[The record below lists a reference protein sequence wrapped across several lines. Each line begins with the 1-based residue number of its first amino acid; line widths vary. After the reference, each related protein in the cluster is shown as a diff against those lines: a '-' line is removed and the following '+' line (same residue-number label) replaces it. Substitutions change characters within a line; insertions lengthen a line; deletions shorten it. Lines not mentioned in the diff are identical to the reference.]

1 MGNQGVASEKKKRRA
16 RRGPFTSLSF
26 SASLPG
32 DVRGALAES
41 ICAVK
46 YSSDPLAD
54 FRESILEMIRDGGVK
69 DWEEMEELVYCYVVL
84 NSSDVRC
91 FIADAFLS
99 VCSPCLQLPSGNDH

>member
-1 MGNQGVASEKKKRRA
+1 MGNEGVASEKKRRA
-16 RRGPFTSLSF
+16 RRSPLASLSF

-46 YSSDPLAD
+46 YSADPLAD
-54 FRESILEMIRDGGVK
+54 FRESILEMIRAGGVK

-99 VCSPCLQLPSGNDH
+99 VCSRCLRLPSGNGH